1 MSKYHDHGLYYL
13 CIMYK
18 PGHRQIL
25 LILLSSPCLIEVMAE
40 ALQLP
45 EQLPLTSPQIIVIKQ
60 FLFSPALSLH

>member
-1 MSKYHDHGLYYL
+1 MY
-13 CIMYK
+13 IMYEYE
-18 PGHRQIL
+18 PGHRHQIP

>member
-1 MSKYHDHGLYYL
+1 MNKYHDHDLYYL
-13 CIMYK
+13 CIIYK

>member
-1 MSKYHDHGLYYL
+1 MNKYHNLYT
-13 CIMYK
+13 MYY
-18 PGHRQIL
+18 GHRQIP

>member
-1 MSKYHDHGLYYL
+1 MNKYHDPDLYYL
-13 CIMYK
+13 HTIYK
-18 PGHRQIL
+18 PGHCQIL